1 MARRYKDPML
11 QNLYDTAYAKGANDF
26 MRRRGGSLQ
35 SAFMDGYK
43 IADGLQPCRA
53 YTTTGSFTYVA
64 MMAGKDRRRDEMA
77 GKIAPA
83 EVINKRLLTVR

>member
-1 MARRYKDPML
+1 MRKFKDAML
-11 QNLYDTAYAKGANDF
+11 QNLYDTAYSKGANDF

-43 IADGLQPCRA
+43 SQELPMYRGIVR
-53 YTTTGSFTYVA
+53 GSSAWAT
-64 MMAGKDRRRDEMA
+64 MLAGKDRRKDENA

-83 EVINKRLLTVR
+83 EVVNVRLLNVR